1 MNYITNNYSFIKY
14 PSVLDES
21 LNSIEFAE
29 DLIPLY
35 KIFLIIE

>member
-1 MNYITNNYSFIKY
+1 MKY
-14 PSVLDES
+14 PSFFLEY